1 MIFRDI
7 GWTRVVTFAP
17 MRCALFFLMLGLL
30 ALPAGAQKQPVELDS
45 CLYRIPASAFKR
57 VPVFLEATADSQ
69 SRAILPGADLFAQ
82 SVAFKLRELVGG
94 HESKLAEAD
103 SSVWWASVWGEVVVN
118 VTRAGP
124 LTWHVADWSV
134 GADTLP
140 KSALAVLR
148 RSIEAVAS
156 SGELIA
162 LPEGNGDSWSFG
174 LSLVHPLVT
183 KGGRLIPVK
192 ARQPVPVFTLS
203 VPWEQPVEMIRLPK
217 LEYSE
222 FSRRLGATGAVRLS
236 FVVDK
241 SGTANAESV
250 KEVFLAGEKRPV
262 GEDRIYADGFIRAV
276 KRALPSARFAP
287 AVVGGCALNQ
297 VVQQVFDFRWGSN

>member
-1 MIFRDI
+1 MI
-7 GWTRVVTFAP
+7 RVIF
-17 MRCALFFLMLGLL
+17 LLML
-30 ALPAGAQKQPVELDS
+30 AAITSRAGAQKQPVEVDS

-57 VPVFLEATADSQ
+57 VPVFLEATADSA

-94 HESKLAEAD
+94 NEAKLAEAD
-103 SSVWWASVWGEVVVN
+103 SSVWWASLWGEVVVT

-124 LTWHVADWSV
+124 LTWRVADWSV

-148 RSIEAVAS
+148 GSIEAVAS
-156 SGELIA
+156 GGELIP
-162 LPEGNGDSWSFG
+162 LPEGKGDSWSFG

-183 KGGRLIPVK
+183 KDGRLIPVK
-192 ARQPVPVFTLS
+192 ARQPVPVFTLL
-203 VPWEQPVEMIRLPK
+203 VPWEQPVEMIRLPR

-241 SGTANAESV
+241 SGRANPETV

-262 GEDRIYADGFIRAV
+262 GEDRVYADGFIRAV
-276 KRALPSARFAP
+276 KRALPSAKFAP
-287 AVVGGCALNQ
+287 AAVGGCALNQ
-297 VVQQVFDFRWGSN
+297 VVQQVFDFRWGRNQLN

>member
-1 MIFRDI
+1 
-7 GWTRVVTFAP
+7 
-17 MRCALFFLMLGLL
+17 MLGLL
-30 ALPAGAQKQPVELDS
+30 ALPASAQKQPVELDS

-94 HESKLAEAD
+94 NESRLAEAD
-103 SSVWWASVWGEVVVN
+103 SSVWWASLWGEVVVT

-162 LPEGNGDSWSFG
+162 LP
-174 LSLVHPLVT
+174 
-183 KGGRLIPVK
+183 
-192 ARQPVPVFTLS
+192 
-203 VPWEQPVEMIRLPK
+203 
-217 LEYSE
+217 
-222 FSRRLGATGAVRLS
+222 
-236 FVVDK
+236 
-241 SGTANAESV
+241 
-250 KEVFLAGEKRPV
+250 
-262 GEDRIYADGFIRAV
+262 
-276 KRALPSARFAP
+276 
-287 AVVGGCALNQ
+287 
-297 VVQQVFDFRWGSN
+297 